1 MNNMHFTEFGTV
13 CLGTDEITTK
23 EFFKNMEEE
32 LDKTS
37 YNIDHHENG
46 DISVRY
52 DGRDYKLDL
61 SDDEINNPSKY
72 PHLSKLF
79 SLGRIETK
87 TDLTKYNKDNLN
99 TELTIKDKKKM
110 ISILKKKK
118 SKKSLDNLVE
128 YFEDLGEDLAD
139 TFDEF
144 YYNDILEINGYI
156 SACLGVPALII
167 VGVLVLEQEIAPIW
181 LLTILSGVGISAV
194 IDVGY
199 FFFKYIPSRF
209 ETIRDY
215 FVCGDDDKKVY
226 KTKIKELKKSILK
239 DILAKFKFKKKNK
252 DIVDMELVS
261 NEGGVETYAPVM
273 DQEEKDGIKITTPI
287 PTMFEKDINLI
298 KKIDPLFIGNIREE
312 FQSLMSKYS
321 DIVSSQNLSDAEI
334 FPMIKDELIGL
345 EFKIQTAVKMNSK
358 RYYETQ
364 SLMDELDSIE
374 KYQPVEE
381 PSTLDDGPKK
391 RERKPFKNTSKN

>member
-13 CLGTDEITTK
+13 YLGTDEITTK

-32 LDKTS
+32 LDTSS
-37 YNIDHHENG
+37 YNIDHKENG
-46 DISVRY
+46 DIVVRFA
-52 DGRDYKLDL
+52 GSDYKLDL

-72 PHLSKLF
+72 PYLSKLF

-87 TDLTKYNKDNLN
+87 TDLTKYDKDNLN
-99 TELTIKDKKKM
+99 TELTIKDKKKL

-128 YFEDLGEDLAD
+128 YFKDLGEDLTD

-144 YYNDILEINGYI
+144 YYDDILVINGYI
-156 SACLGVPALII
+156 SAGFGFTALFV
-167 VGVLVLEQEIAPIW
+167 VGALVLTQTIPPIW
-181 LLTILSGVGISAV
+181 LLTLLSGVGISAV

-199 FFFKYIPSRF
+199 FFFKFIPSRF
-209 ETIRDY
+209 DTIRDY
-215 FVCGDDDKKVY
+215 FVYGDDDKKVY
-226 KTKIKELKKSILK
+226 KTKIKGLKKSILK
-239 DILAKFKFKKKNK
+239 DILAKFKIKKNK

-261 NEGGVETYAPVM
+261 SVDGVETYAPVM

-287 PTMFEKDINLI
+287 PTMFEKDIKLI
-298 KKIDPLFIGNIREE
+298 KKIDPLFIGSIREE
-312 FQSLMSKYS
+312 FQSLMLKYS

-334 FPMIKDELIGL
+334 FPMIKDELIEL
-345 EFKIQTAVKMNSK
+345 EFRIQTAAKMNPK

-364 SLMDELDSIE
+364 SLMDELDSIGVSSIE
-374 KYQPVEE
+374 EE
-381 PSTLDDGPKK
+381 PSSLDDGPKK

>member
-1 MNNMHFTEFGTV
+1 MNNMHFTNFGTV
-13 CLGTDEITTK
+13 YLGTKEITTK
-23 EFFKNMEEE
+23 EFFKDMEEE
-32 LDKTS
+32 LDTSS
-37 YNIDHHENG
+37 YNIDHKENG
-46 DISVRY
+46 DIVVRY
-52 DGRDYKLDL
+52 DGKDYKLDL
-61 SDDEINNPSKY
+61 SNDEINNPSKY
-72 PHLSKLF
+72 PYLSKLF

-87 TDLTKYNKDNLN
+87 TDLTKYDKDNLN

-110 ISILKKKK
+110 ISILKKKN

-128 YFEDLGEDLAD
+128 YFEDLGEDLTD

-144 YYNDILEINGYI
+144 YYNDILELNGII
-156 SACLGVPALII
+156 SVCLGGPALMI
-167 VGVLVLEQEIAPIW
+167 VGGLVLTQTIPPIW

-199 FFFKYIPSRF
+199 FFFKFIPSRF

-215 FVCGDDDKKVY
+215 FEYGDDNKVN
-226 KTKIKELKKSILK
+226 KIKIKELKKSILK
-239 DILAKFKFKKKNK
+239 DILAKFKIKKNK

-261 NEGGVETYAPVM
+261 NVGGVETYAPVM

-298 KKIDPLFIGNIREE
+298 KKIDPLFIGSIREE

-334 FPMIKDELIGL
+334 FPMIKDELIEL
-345 EFKIQTAVKMNSK
+345 EFKIQTAAKMNPK

-364 SLMDELDSIE
+364 SLMDELDSIGVYT
-374 KYQPVEE
+374 KEE
-381 PSTLDDGPKK
+381 ETIIEDNSPKK